1 MISNSSIN
9 IVWWKF
15 FCGSTNFMN
24 DAITSFDQ
32 STSAINSEKEWFA
45 HIRFINSYL
54 RYLSLIWIQI
64 MWLKSVIWQKL
75 VFLKQLFG
83 HKQVQLWSTIMVQN
97 KPCWFIYF
105 QNVTNEFLHIVTH
118 IHFNIEIRYNNC
130 ASYIL
135 QHAMN
140 DQFKNKPASK

>member
-9 IVWWKF
+9 IVWWKL
-15 FCGSTNFMN
+15 FCGSTNIMN

-54 RYLSLIWIQI
+54 RYLSLTWIQI

-83 HKQVQLWSTIMVQN
+83 HYKLIIVQFLITLFFNFKISTYYLWFCKKKDSN
-97 KPCWFIYF
+97 WKPV
-105 QNVTNEFLHIVTH
+105 N
-118 IHFNIEIRYNNC
+118 R
-130 ASYIL
+130 IL
-135 QHAMN
+135 FVLLLW
-140 DQFKNKPASK
+140 FKNDFQLLYLTQ